1 MKARKIIIAGGSGF
15 LGNCIAEHFINKGYQ
30 IVILSRNQQLD
41 RKGIH
46 NVTWDAKTKGAWA
59 AELEDA
65 DILINLTGKSV
76 DCRYTESNKQLI
88 YNSRIDSTNILG
100 EVVKGLTSPPK
111 LWVNAASATIYRHAL
126 DREMDEETGE
136 IGEGFSVDVC
146 EKWEKA
152 FSNIDAPRTR
162 KVILR
167 IGIVLGKN
175 GGALAPLKN
184 LVKVGFGGKQGD
196 GNQFFSW
203 LHEKDFVG
211 IIDHTITNDDIIGV
225 YNATSPKPALNLQI
239 MRELRK
245 VIGIP
250 FGLPMP
256 KWLLKIG
263 ALIIRTETELILK
276 SRRVVPRKLI
286 QSGYKFQYDSIEL
299 ALADLIKPQN

>member
-1 MKARKIIIAGGSGF
+1 MKKVIIAGGSGF
-15 LGNCIAEHFINKGYQ
+15 LGNCIVEHFMNKEYQ
-30 IVILSRNQQLD
+30 VVILSRKQHVD
-41 RKGIH
+41 RKH
-46 NVTWDAKTKGAWA
+46 VRYVTWDATTKGTWA

-88 YNSRIDSTNILG
+88 YNSRIDSTILLG
-100 EVVKGLTSPPK
+100 EVVKDLKDPPK
-111 LWVNAASATIYRHAL
+111 LWINAASATIYRHAL

-146 EKWEKA
+146 KKLEKA
-152 FSNIDAPRTR
+152 FDNIDTPRTR
-162 KVILR
+162 KVVLR

-175 GGALAPLKN
+175 GGALTPLKN

-211 IIDHTITNDDIIGV
+211 IIDHVMINDDIIGV
-225 YNATSPKPALNLQI
+225 YNATSPKPVPNQEI
-239 MRELRK
+239 MRALRK
-245 VIGIP
+245 AIRIP

-263 ALIIRTETELILK
+263 AIIIRTETELILK
-276 SRRVVPRKLI
+276 SRRVVPIKLL
-286 QSGYKFQYDSIEL
+286 QSGYKFQFENIEL
-299 ALADLIKPQN
+299 ALTDLIKGAK